1 MQCFNWNSDRN
12 TATKIFTGGTFGGN
26 PLSMVAGRA
35 QVEYLRDNQEIYE
48 TLASHGQKISDEIG
62 VFAENKGLPIK
73 VTTANSMIR
82 LHFDDNKSFAVP
94 GVDGPSLPVE
104 KEFYLRLALDGILIP
119 GDHLALTSI
128 AHSTDDIDEVIS
140 KIKSALLDTK
150 WD

>member
-1 MQCFNWNSDRN
+1 M
-12 TATKIFTGGTFGGN
+12 
-26 PLSMVAGRA
+26 
-35 QVEYLRDNQEIYE
+35 
-48 TLASHGQKISDEIG
+48 
-62 VFAENKGLPIK
+62 
-73 VTTANSMIR
+73 TTANSMIR

-94 GVDGPSLPVE
+94 GVDGPSLTVE